1 MNTESLALDFKSATL
16 YAVRVVLHSAEIE
29 RLAAALD
36 KRMADAGS
44 FFENEPVVID
54 ASRVDGPVDWPA
66 LLDALRG
73 HNLPPIGVVAEGD
86 NLRAAQAA
94 GLTPVELSTPPV
106 RPAAVDTA
114 TTPPPLPTQR
124 AAALTTAPAP
134 DAAASQ
140 DQSVGSGDVDPASS
154 TAAKPASG
162 MDGQAA
168 ALSASDAP
176 SADGGKQDATQV
188 ARAAAAETAADADA
202 SGPGAAAGPATPA
215 TSREPLP
222 TRAAR
227 ATTSAPAHTAGDPQ
241 SSSALVISR
250 PLRSGQRVYARH
262 SDLVVIGM
270 VSPGAEVIADGNV
283 HVYGPLRGKAMAGA
297 RGDTSA
303 RIFTTHLDAE
313 LLAVAGVYRVV
324 EDKLDATLHG
334 QPALVRLD
342 GDTLR
347 IEALKA

>member
-16 YAVRVVLHSAEIE
+16 YAIRVVLHSADPD
-29 RLAAALD
+29 RLNAALA

-54 ASRVDGPVDWPA
+54 ASRVEEKIDWTA
-66 LLDALRG
+66 LVAALRG
-73 HNLPPIGVVAEGD
+73 HNLPPIGVVAEGV
-86 NLRAAQAA
+86 NLAAARAA
-94 GLTPVELSTPPV
+94 GLTPVELSTPAARPMPV
-106 RPAAVDTA
+106 VDTA
-114 TTPPPLPTQR
+114 PPNDVATPVPSVP
-124 AAALTTAPAP
+124 AAAVEIASAPTPADTP
-134 DAAASQ
+134 ADKPAEKSADTAAA
-140 DQSVGSGDVDPASS
+140 
-154 TAAKPASG
+154 K
-162 MDGQAA
+162 
-168 ALSASDAP
+168 SA
-176 SADGGKQDATQV
+176 
-188 ARAAAAETAADADA
+188 
-202 SGPGAAAGPATPA
+202 
-215 TSREPLP
+215 EPLP
-222 TRAAR
+222 ERAASS
-227 ATTSAPAHTAGDPQ
+227 TTSAPSPTPAAPQ
-241 SSSALVISR
+241 SSSALVITK

-262 SDLVVIGM
+262 TDLVVIGM
-270 VSPGAEVIADGNV
+270 VSQGAEVIADGNV

-324 EDKLDATLHG
+324 EDKLDKSLQN

>member
-54 ASRVDGPVDWPA
+54 ASRVDGPVDWTA
-66 LLDALRG
+66 LLHALRG

-134 DAAASQ
+134 DAPASQ
-140 DQSVGSGDVDPASS
+140 DKSADAVDVDPASA
-154 TAAKPASG
+154 TAAEQAPGKDVQAEAGHAAPNPASN
-162 MDGQAA
+162 
-168 ALSASDAP
+168 
-176 SADGGKQDATQV
+176 DGGKPDA
-188 ARAAAAETAADADA
+188 AHAAPGEGAPDADA
-202 SGPGAAAGPATPA
+202 SSAGAARPATPA

-222 TRAAR
+222 ARAAR
-227 ATTSAPAHTAGDPQ
+227 ATTSAPTPTPGDPQ

>member
-16 YAVRVVLHSAEIE
+16 YAIRVVLHSADPE
-29 RLAAALD
+29 RLNAALA

-54 ASRVDGPVDWPA
+54 ASRVEEKIDWTA
-66 LLDALRG
+66 LVAALRG
-73 HNLPPIGVVAEGD
+73 HNLPPIGVVAEGA
-86 NLRAAQAA
+86 NLQAAREA
-94 GLTPVELSTPPV
+94 GLTPVEMSTPAA
-106 RPAAVDTA
+106 RPAPVVDTA
-114 TTPPPLPTQR
+114 PPNDVATPVPSVP
-124 AAALTTAPAP
+124 AAAVEIAPAPTDTSAQAAPAPASDAAAQDKPAADEAADAQAAAPAP
-134 DAAASQ
+134 DA
-140 DQSVGSGDVDPASS
+140 DPLPARAASS
-154 TAAKPASG
+154 TTSASSPT
-162 MDGQAA
+162 AA
-168 ALSASDAP
+168 AP
-176 SADGGKQDATQV
+176 
-188 ARAAAAETAADADA
+188 
-202 SGPGAAAGPATPA
+202 
-215 TSREPLP
+215 
-222 TRAAR
+222 
-227 ATTSAPAHTAGDPQ
+227 H
-241 SSSALVISR
+241 SSSALVITR

-262 SDLVVIGM
+262 TDLVVIGM
-270 VSPGAEVIADGNV
+270 VSQGAEVIADGNV

-324 EDKLDATLHG
+324 EDKLDRTLQN

>member
-16 YAVRVVLHSAEIE
+16 YAIRVVLHSADPE
-29 RLAAALD
+29 RLNAALA

-54 ASRVDGPVDWPA
+54 ASRVEEKIDWTA
-66 LLDALRG
+66 LVAALRG
-73 HNLPPIGVVAEGD
+73 HNLPPIGVVAEGA
-86 NLRAAQAA
+86 NLQAAREA
-94 GLTPVELSTPPV
+94 GLTPVELSTPAA
-106 RPAAVDTA
+106 RPAPMVDTA
-114 TTPPPLPTQR
+114 PPNDVATPVPSVP
-124 AAALTTAPAP
+124 AAAVEIAPAPTDTSAQAAPAAASDAAAQDKPAATEAADAQPATPAP
-134 DAAASQ
+134 DA
-140 DQSVGSGDVDPASS
+140 DPLPARAASS
-154 TAAKPASG
+154 TTSASSPT
-162 MDGQAA
+162 AA
-168 ALSASDAP
+168 AP
-176 SADGGKQDATQV
+176 
-188 ARAAAAETAADADA
+188 
-202 SGPGAAAGPATPA
+202 
-215 TSREPLP
+215 
-222 TRAAR
+222 
-227 ATTSAPAHTAGDPQ
+227 H
-241 SSSALVISR
+241 SSSALVITR

-262 SDLVVIGM
+262 TDLVVIGM
-270 VSPGAEVIADGNV
+270 VSQGAEVIADGNV

-324 EDKLDATLHG
+324 EDKLDRTLQN

>member
-16 YAVRVVLHSAEIE
+16 YAIRVVLHSADPD
-29 RLAAALD
+29 RLNAALA

-54 ASRVDGPVDWPA
+54 ASRVEENIDWTA
-66 LLDALRG
+66 LVAALRG
-73 HNLPPIGVVAEGD
+73 HNLPPIGVVAEGA
-86 NLRAAQAA
+86 NLAAARAA
-94 GLTPVELSTPPV
+94 GLTPVELSTPAARPV
-106 RPAAVDTA
+106 PVVDTA
-114 TTPPPLPTQR
+114 PPNDVATPVPSVP
-124 AAALTTAPAP
+124 AAAVEIAAAPTPTDASADKAADKP
-134 DAAASQ
+134 ADAATAK
-140 DQSVGSGDVDPASS
+140 SS
-154 TAAKPASG
+154 
-162 MDGQAA
+162 
-168 ALSASDAP
+168 
-176 SADGGKQDATQV
+176 
-188 ARAAAAETAADADA
+188 
-202 SGPGAAAGPATPA
+202 
-215 TSREPLP
+215 EPLP
-222 TRAAR
+222 ERAASS
-227 ATTSAPAHTAGDPQ
+227 TTSAPSPTPAAPQ
-241 SSSALVISR
+241 SSSALVITK

-262 SDLVVIGM
+262 TDLVVIGM
-270 VSPGAEVIADGNV
+270 VSQGAEVIADGNV

-324 EDKLDATLHG
+324 EDKLDRSLQN

>member
-16 YAVRVVLHSAEIE
+16 YAIRVVLHSADPE
-29 RLAAALD
+29 RLTAALA

-54 ASRVDGPVDWPA
+54 ASRVDEKIDWAA
-66 LLDALRG
+66 LVAALRE

-86 NLRAAQAA
+86 NLKAAREA
-94 GLTPVELSTPPV
+94 GLTPVELSTPPA
-106 RPAAVDTA
+106 RPAPVVDTA
-114 TTPPPLPTQR
+114 PPNDVATPVPSVP
-124 AAALTTAPAP
+124 AAAIETAPAP
-134 DAAASQ
+134 TDTSATTADTPSKDGAAAAGAAAAGVAKGATAQDAASADKPAQADSAE
-140 DQSVGSGDVDPASS
+140 PMPAREASS
-154 TAAKPASG
+154 TT
-162 MDGQAA
+162 
-168 ALSASDAP
+168 SA
-176 SADGGKQDATQV
+176 
-188 ARAAAAETAADADA
+188 
-202 SGPGAAAGPATPA
+202 ATPTQA
-215 TSREPLP
+215 TP
-222 TRAAR
+222 
-227 ATTSAPAHTAGDPQ
+227 H
-241 SSSALVISR
+241 SSSALVITK

-262 SDLVVIGM
+262 TDLVVIGM
-270 VSPGAEVIADGNV
+270 VSQGAEVIADGNV

-324 EDKLDATLHG
+324 EDKLDRTLHN

-347 IEALKA
+347 IEALKS